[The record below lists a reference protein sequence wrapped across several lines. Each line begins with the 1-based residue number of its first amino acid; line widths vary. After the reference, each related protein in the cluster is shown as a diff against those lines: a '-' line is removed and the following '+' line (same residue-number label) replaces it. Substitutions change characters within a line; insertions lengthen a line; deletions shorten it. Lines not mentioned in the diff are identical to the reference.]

1 MVNIDMFQSL
11 GHGLQARKINKFL
24 IQIQYIYMYINKHTG
39 NIGILH
45 SITTVVKVNDKDILR
60 VCVKFS

>member
-1 MVNIDMFQSL
+1 
-11 GHGLQARKINKFL
+11 
-24 IQIQYIYMYINKHTG
+24 MYINKHTG

-60 VCVKFS
+60 VCQVFLIQHYLAVIN